1 MNGISDASLG
11 SQFWI
16 TMDLRAL
23 SELYEAHSAEGA
35 KEAAGGVQVDETKA
49 PSVIGGDAVLTSLAS
64 GMDAKRLRGAVGQAR
79 LLGAQQAGDKTVDSI
94 LDEMDKRFVR
104 LFGEG
109 RGFDRLAQTVARMNR
124 FFLAPEQRAQ
134 LADEVSAK
142 ELDVAKKA
150 MAKILASRD
159 FTERALSE
167 DPLDKSGRLAFVNA
181 ALGVIKLV
189 REGQLDLDRTS
200 DYFMGEVLDI
210 NKPGDM
216 LRMAVKT
223 ARIAREKFV
232 DETGLNKLVERDP
245 ALRPLVD
252 RLVAAR
258 KEASKI
264 LDIRLDLGDMSA
276 KTVKAKLKEAREA
289 MRAFRYDL
297 DRATGRSMTFMES
310 VRRKMD
316 DWFSSNQ
323 NRVSRQD
330 YRSLVQIEDELHE
343 RLTEE
348 GWSPE
353 DVSGAFRSSSETS
366 SAATELTHAT
376 NNHIRYFF
384 TGVEGKYAKFESAA
398 HKALD
403 PLVAKGGTKYVRFE
417 AGLDVRAGGS
427 LGKNVTLDA
436 RAGAKAMTTAKIVV
450 APGGGSVTV
459 TYFTGGGAEA
469 SAEAD
474 VGIGKWNGEN
484 TKSAKVGGKAS
495 ANARIAGG
503 RGRTVVY
510 RSIDEFIRDC
520 RGASSLVSTGK
531 LSSFLSLG
539 KVWQMTRA
547 LLRKGSDLMTA
558 IGLRIHKTRVDNNAY
573 RAILQRNGVISKL
586 DTVLAAKERQRG
598 FKAGDWSYDV
608 VTGGID
614 TGTQVDVRLYRG
626 LDSKTGQEKSAS
638 VFNATGAVGFEGSRQ
653 RRVRGSEMRALVDT
667 FRQESDAMLDFRL
680 EDYLEN
686 RSNLKLKD
694 NLTDRQALGEL
705 AKMVV
710 DLETRVAESS
720 DKADGDMWT
729 QACRDLKAVMA
740 QYVKVERR
748 LTAEVR
754 ELEATLPPPGEYGP
768 LTSAQAETKAKITGL
783 TGLLKDAKTFFSER
797 LTSPKMDIPEDI
809 YRRELVDVTNANPA
823 GKSVKKVSMSVEF
836 NVGADY
842 VADVAKG
849 SPSKLEGNVKDD
861 AGLAFGKT
869 LGQTAIKQPVTVG
882 MNALGASEKLEITR
896 TSETFDRPDVR
907 PWRNGKTV
915 TWEFK
920 LKPNLPIRLLVEQIA
935 RKMIDTETE
944 GKPPEDIES
953 VKKATM
959 KTVLAQL
966 GIGIAVE
973 ALVTEYAAL
982 TIGEVAKAMVTG
994 KDASGA
1000 QKFFAGPL
1008 MKSVLGTVPLQGL
1021 EVGMQ
1026 MDSSQSIIL
1035 KYEHGRR
1042 ACLAVGSNEKMTS
1055 SLGFRFQAGPVGVG
1069 VHATTEYGQ
1078 SVIERSVYLDPH
1090 FDTWLDRTEDFLRT
1104 GDRAKLSQ
1112 FLAHNRK
1119 GVLKAFDSASLAL
1132 SGKAEKG
1139 SDADVILARM
1149 NGAEEVLLKI
1159 GGERSDIDGY
1169 STASQLDRA
1178 AAVQTEL
1185 YAAQENLSAVAAS
1198 AGATDADRIDAVE
1211 RLMVAIVR
1219 AYGIAKEAGVS

>member
-23 SELYEAHSAEGA
+23 SELYEAHSAENA
-35 KEAAGGVQVDETKA
+35 QRVEGGVQADETKA

-79 LLGAQQAGDKTVDSI
+79 LLGARIAGDKTVDSI
-94 LDEMDKRFVR
+94 IGEVDKRFPR

-109 RGFDRLAQTVARMNR
+109 RDFNRLVQTVARMNR

-134 LADEVSAK
+134 LGDEISAK

-150 MAKILASRD
+150 MAKILVSRD
-159 FTERALSE
+159 FAERELSD

-181 ALGVIKLV
+181 TLGVIKLV
-189 REGQLDLDRTS
+189 REGQLDLERTS

-223 ARIAREKFV
+223 ARTAREKFV
-232 DETGLNKLVERDP
+232 DEAGLNKLAERDP
-245 ALRPLVD
+245 GLKSLVD
-252 RLVAAR
+252 RLIAAR

-276 KTVKAKLKEAREA
+276 KTIKSKLKEAREA

-330 YRSLVQIEDELHE
+330 YRSIEQIEDELHE

-366 SAATELTHAT
+366 SSATELTHAT

-403 PLVAKGGTKYVRFE
+403 SLVAKGGTKYVRFE

-436 RAGAKAMTTAKIVV
+436 RAGAKVMTTAQVTV

-459 TYFTGGGAEA
+459 TYFTGGGVEA

-474 VGIGKWNGEN
+474 IGIGQWNGEN
-484 TKSAKVGGKAS
+484 TKSAKVGGKTVAG
-495 ANARIAGG
+495 AQIAGG

-520 RGASSLVSTGK
+520 RGASSLVSSGK
-531 LSSFLSLG
+531 LGTFLSLG
-539 KVWQMTRA
+539 KIWQMTRA
-547 LLRKGSDLMTA
+547 ILRKGSDLLTA
-558 IGLRIHKTRVDNNAY
+558 AGFRIHKTRVDNNEY
-573 RAILQRNGVISKL
+573 RAILQRSGVISKL
-586 DTVLAAKERQRG
+586 DTILAEKENRRG

-608 VTGGID
+608 VTGGLNASA
-614 TGTQVDVRLYRG
+614 QVDVQLYRG

-638 VFNATGAVGFEGSRQ
+638 VFNATASGGFEASQQ

-667 FRQESDAMLDFRL
+667 FRQESDSMLDFRL

-686 RSNLKLKD
+686 RPNLKLKD
-694 NLTDRQALGEL
+694 NLTDKQAIGEL

-710 DLETRVAESS
+710 DLETRVAESP
-720 DKADGDMWT
+720 DKDDGGMWT

-740 QYVKVERR
+740 QYVKIERR
-748 LTAEVR
+748 LTAQIRDLEV
-754 ELEATLPPPGEYGP
+754 ELPPPGVEAP
-768 LTSAQAETKAKITGL
+768 LTKAQSEAKARLDELNGL
-783 TGLLKDAKTFFSER
+783 RNEAKTFFSER

-809 YRRELVDVTNANPA
+809 YRQELVDVTNANPA
-823 GKSVKKVSMSVEF
+823 GKSVKRVSMSVEF

-861 AGLAFGKT
+861 AGLAFGKA

-882 MNALGASEKLEITR
+882 LNALGASEKLEITR
-896 TSETFDRPDVR
+896 TEENFDRLDVR
-907 PWRNGKTV
+907 PWKNDKMV

-973 ALVTEYAAL
+973 ALVTEYATL
-982 TIGEVAKAMVTG
+982 TIGEVAKAMMTG

-1008 MKSVLGTVPLQGL
+1008 MKSILGTVPLQGL

-1119 GVLKAFDSASLAL
+1119 GVLKAFDSAVLAL

-1149 NGAEEVLLKI
+1149 NGAEEMLLKI
-1159 GGERSDIDGY
+1159 GGERSNIDGY

-1185 YAAQENLSAVAAS
+1185 YAAQENLEVVSAS
-1198 AGATDADRIDAVE
+1198 SDATDAEKISAIE
-1211 RLMVAIVR
+1211 RLLVAIVR
-1219 AYGIAKEAGVS
+1219 AYGIAKEAGL